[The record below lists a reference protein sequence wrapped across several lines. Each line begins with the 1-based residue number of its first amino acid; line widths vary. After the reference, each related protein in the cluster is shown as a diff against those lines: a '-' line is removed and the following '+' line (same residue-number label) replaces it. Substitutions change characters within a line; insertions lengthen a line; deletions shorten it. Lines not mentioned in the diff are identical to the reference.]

1 MRNSIGINVVEST
14 RAMSENIP
22 QIAVLAALPPPVNGL
37 HQATGLVVE
46 YLSRRSAVLVH
57 DWSAGARLKGF
68 SWRIVKG
75 MRALFSP
82 FKLVQWRCRGC
93 RILYTVANGNGG
105 LYYNLLTIAAARL
118 LGFRCVLHHHTYIY
132 LVSFDWRMAAIS
144 RLLGVNGTHV
154 VLAPEMGACFRE
166 VYGSNSGFV
175 VLPNYYVLS
184 TFSGSSFLQ
193 GTSGSTAF
201 RLGHISNLT
210 FAKGLRRVADTFEKL
225 VASFDVRLTLAG
237 PIMGQQE
244 RVFVDELLARYPS
257 RIKYLGPVYGEEKEN
272 FYAGIDVLLFPSEMD
287 EAQPLVILEAF
298 QFGKPVIAY
307 AKGCIP
313 SMIAEDG
320 GLVVPFERE
329 FVADASCLLEDWISK
344 PEEYERVSRMV
355 ERKAEKLRGEC
366 DKLLEE
372 FYQNLCGSQAFVAS
386 SFEPGDYEAR

>member
-1 MRNSIGINVVEST
+1 MNVVESA
-14 RAMSENIP
+14 RPMSEDTP

-46 YLSRRSAVLVH
+46 YLRRRSAVLVH
-57 DWSAGARLKGF
+57 DWSAGGKLKGL

-75 MRALFSP
+75 IRSIFSL
-82 FKLVQWRCRGC
+82 FKLVQWRCQGC

-132 LVSFDWRMAAIS
+132 LASFDWRMAVINW
-144 RLLGVNGTHV
+144 LLGVSDTHV
-154 VLAPEMGACFRE
+154 VLAPEMGACFRK
-166 VYGSNSGFV
+166 VYGSRSGFV

-184 TFSGSSFLQ
+184 TFSSRSFPQRDSS
-193 GTSGSTAF
+193 STVF

-210 FAKGLRRVADTFEKL
+210 FAKGLRRVADTFERL
-225 VASFDVRLTLAG
+225 VASFDVNLMLAG
-237 PIMGQQE
+237 PLMGHHE
-244 RVFVDELLARYPS
+244 RVFVDELLSRYPG
-257 RIKYLGPVYGEEKEN
+257 RIKYLGPVYGEEKEQ

-320 GLVVPFERE
+320 GLVIPFDKE
-329 FVADASCLLEDWISK
+329 FVADASCLLSEWISK
-344 PEEYERVSRMV
+344 PDEYERVSRMV
-355 ERKAEKLRGEC
+355 ERKVEKLRGEC
-366 DKLLEE
+366 DEQLEE
-372 FYQNLCGSQAFVAS
+372 FYQILCGSPAVVAS
-386 SFEPGDYEAR
+386 SFSVGDRGAR